1 MRGGETTS
9 LRITAIGG
17 ERYRTGN
24 DKRVCG
30 VGEWTE
36 TKKNIDNSRTEPCL
50 APLPTPQT
58 YLNSSSLSRT
68 LFSSFI
74 NIVFRR
80 GKSSTGVLWAVTR
93 AG

>member
-9 LRITAIGG
+9 LRIIAIGG
-17 ERYRTGN
+17 GQEKN
-24 DKRVCG
+24 
-30 VGEWTE
+30 TE
-36 TKKNIDNSRTEPCL
+36 LIREFAGQVSGQDKKNIDNSRTERRL
-50 APLPTPQT
+50 APFPTPRT